1 MREDKKR
8 VPFGC
13 IPNGSGDDFC
23 ASLTIL
29 NVDRALDF
37 IVKGDIIK
45 LDIQKVLIDSERVED
60 VPQDQKLQKFRYMLI
75 NSSFNIAA
83 KVNYGARKYKWCCC
97 NPYKI
102 AAIGEIC
109 KF

>member
-1 MREDKKR
+1 MRPGATFEIANTCNLNEYSALIAVGGDGTMHEVANGLLMREDKKR

-45 LDIQKVLIDSERVED
+45 LDI
-60 VPQDQKLQKFRYMLI
+60 
-75 NSSFNIAA
+75 
-83 KVNYGARKYKWCCC
+83 
-97 NPYKI
+97 
-102 AAIGEIC
+102 
-109 KF
+109 